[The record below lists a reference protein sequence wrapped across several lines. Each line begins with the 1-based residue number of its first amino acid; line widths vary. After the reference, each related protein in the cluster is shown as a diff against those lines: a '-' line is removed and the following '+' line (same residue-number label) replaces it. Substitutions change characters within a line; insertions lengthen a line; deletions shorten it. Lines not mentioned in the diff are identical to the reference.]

1 MEKILIFSYV
11 TIIMLLNLI
20 IGSKFAMR
28 AKINEYYK
36 IIILSAVHFIIYCLI
51 QYAFGFIQ
59 WTIRLNKFDNY
70 PYKNPFCMLVIIYC
84 IISLIALEVCYIKYG
99 KNKYGI
105 ENTALLL
112 FVIHVIAIFFVV
124 FFSPINYFF

>member
-51 QYAFGFIQ
+51 QYAFGFIH

-70 PYKNPFCMLVIIYC
+70 PYKNPFCILVIIYC
-84 IISLIALEVCYIKYG
+84 IISFIVLGVCYIKYG
-99 KNKYGI
+99 KNEYGI
-105 ENTALLL
+105 GNTSLLL
-112 FVIHVIAIFFVV
+112 FVIHVLAIFLVV

>member
-59 WTIRLNKFDNY
+59 WTIRLDKFDNY

-84 IISLIALEVCYIKYG
+84 IISLIVLGVCYIRYE
-99 KNKYGI
+99 KNEYGI

>member
-1 MEKILIFSYV
+1 MENILIFSYI
-11 TIIMLLNLI
+11 TIIMLLKLI
-20 IGSKFAMR
+20 IGSKFVMS

-51 QYAFGFIQ
+51 QYAFG
-59 WTIRLNKFDNY
+59 
-70 PYKNPFCMLVIIYC
+70 CMLVIIYC
-84 IISLIALEVCYIKYG
+84 IISLIVLGVCYIRYE
-99 KNKYGI
+99 KNEYGI